1 MAATELTKQDREV
14 IRDFLVGERKRGEER
29 PLLPLDVDLDGD
41 GITDAWGL
49 DDNDQ
54 VVLVS
59 GATLADTVYRS
70 DGDDVLEHGAE

>member
-1 MAATELTKQDREV
+1 MEAELSKEDRDV
-14 IRDFLVGERKRGEER
+14 IRDILLGYRKEGESV

-49 DDNDQ
+49 DENDE

-59 GATLADTVYRS
+59 GQKLKDTVYVS
-70 DGDDVLEHGAE
+70 DGDDIPAVK

>member
-1 MAATELTKQDREV
+1 MEAELSKEDRDV
-14 IRDFLVGERKRGEER
+14 IRDILLGYREEGESV

-49 DDNDQ
+49 DENDE

-59 GATLADTVYRS
+59 GQKLKDTVYVS
-70 DGDDVLEHGAE
+70 DGDDIPAVK